1 MADLAILLPK
11 DYKPKREYLYLL
23 RMDGTNYFKIGRS
36 SKLEN
41 VYKRLSQCQTGNPI
55 QLTIIAIYEVRWSA
69 RSFEKRIHSILKD
82 YRMKGEWFDFDNECL
97 KFMQN
102 LSNLDTINL
111 IENNFEKTNILT
123 K

>member
-1 MADLAILLPK
+1 MADFSYFLPK

-23 RMDGTNYFKIGRS
+23 RMDGTNYFKIGYS

-41 VYKRLSQCQTGNPI
+41 VSKRLSQCQTGNPI

-69 RSFEKRIHSILKD
+69 RSYEKSIHCILKD
-82 YRMKGEWFDFDNECL
+82 YRMKGEWFDFDSQCL

-102 LSNLDTINL
+102 FSNLDTINL
-111 IENNFEKTNILT
+111 IENNFQKTNIIT